1 MNKYNERDDKYNERD
16 DKYNEKDDD
25 NETITEKTAR
35 RLLGF
40 TDCESITPEL
50 CKKKYRMMA
59 LKYHPDKNHDT
70 DACLKFTRI
79 CNAFEYLGDGKTSP
93 YGGDD
98 YKTTFLSFMKM
109 IVGNNDETNEIL
121 FNIFSKISLLQ
132 KENVIPILKKLV
144 EKLDKNV
151 LIKIHAIVQKYSDVF
166 HISQVLSGVLLEV
179 IREKHSNECCICLH
193 PFIDD
198 LFEEKLYNLAEK
210 GDNYIVPL
218 WHHELVYDDFT
229 VKCIPVLCNHVRIDN
244 FNHVHVSLSFTAE
257 ELFSVEEI
265 RFELGG
271 RVFAFERRLLHLREK
286 QRHVLKRQG
295 IPLINRRNIFDVS
308 VKGDIVVEI
317 EIRV

>member
-1 MNKYNERDDKYNERD
+1 MNKEYNDEKDRKDDKYSD
-16 DKYNEKDDD
+16 EKEYHD
-25 NETITEKTAR
+25 EIMTEKTAR
-35 RLLGF
+35 RLLCF
-40 TDCESITPEL
+40 TDGESITPEL

-70 DACLKFTRI
+70 DASLKFTRI
-79 CNAFEYLGDGKTSP
+79 HEAFEYLGGGKTQS

-132 KENVIPILKKLV
+132 KENVIPVLKKLV
-144 EKLDKNV
+144 EKLDKDV

-179 IREKHSNECCICLH
+179 IREKHKNECCICLH

-198 LFEEKLYNLAEK
+198 LFEEKLYNLVEK

-244 FNHVHVSLSFTAE
+244 FNHVHVSLSFTVE
-257 ELFSVEEI
+257 ELWGVEEI

-271 RVFAFERRLLHLREK
+271 RVFAFERRLLYLREK

-308 VKGDIVVEI
+308 VKGDIVIEI
-317 EIRV
+317 EIRF